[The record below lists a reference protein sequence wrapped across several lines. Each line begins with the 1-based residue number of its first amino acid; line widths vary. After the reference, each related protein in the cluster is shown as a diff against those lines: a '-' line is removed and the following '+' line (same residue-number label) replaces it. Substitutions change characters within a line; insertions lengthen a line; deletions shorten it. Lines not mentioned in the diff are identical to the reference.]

1 MKINRLSV
9 KVAITTMAIVVSI
22 IATIYVA
29 GLSKTKFRETVVS
42 QTQQHVLTIAK
53 STASRLEDHIKEHSE
68 ALKAL
73 SENPSF
79 QEEMYK
85 KRVHDQPDTEYCPVS
100 NTYEIHEDDMDAL
113 TVLDADGMMLHR
125 HPFIANRPGMGH
137 TDKPGV
143 AYVLREHKP
152 YVSELFYNNLDNAA
166 ISISEPVFY
175 KGQFVGMVRFMVETA
190 TIYKRF
196 VQPVQAGSRACKWL
210 VDIRGICL
218 GHKSQD
224 AVGHHFIKHKNKEM
238 PGRDWSV
245 LENILAECMQGKEG
259 AGHFVCPKYGRRI
272 VGYAPVHAGTQ
283 LWSAG
288 ICVGD
293 SEIAGP
299 IAEHTRNT
307 LAISGAIILLFAGGG
322 IALFIMQKK
331 KAELQTETEYLKE
344 ISTSAEA
351 LRQSE
356 ERYRSLVENIGLGVT
371 LIDKEHNVVTVNSAH
386 AGLFDKPAAEI
397 IGKKCF
403 REFAKW
409 DAVCP
414 HCPGIRAMA
423 TGQCEEV
430 ETEAVRDD
438 GSRFTVRICAS
449 PTFGPDGSATGFIE
463 IVEDVTEK
471 RRLEAQIQQ
480 SQKMEAIGTLAG
492 GIAHDFNNL
501 LSVVLGNISLA
512 NEYVKP
518 ESDVSKFLNDAEKG
532 CLRAKD
538 LTRKF
543 ITFSR
548 GGHPVRKTVSIV
560 EFLKDTT
567 DLVLSGSSVKC
578 DFLIPEDLWMVEIDK
593 LQMTHVIDNMITNA
607 TEAMPKGGTIKL
619 TAENFVIGK
628 DDKEAPSRQRQG
640 RYVKI
645 SIQDQGIGISEQHLP
660 MIFDPYFSTKE
671 KGAKKG
677 MGLGLS
683 IAYSIVKQH
692 KGFITVGSELGV
704 GTTFHIYLPAAERGA
719 VGEKSV
725 EEKAFTGK
733 GKVLVMDDEKMFENL
748 SQQMLRGLGFEVE
761 FVKDGAE
768 AIEVYKRAK
777 DHGEPFDAVILD
789 LTVRGG
795 MGGKQVI
802 RKLKEIAPEVR
813 AIISSGYTDDPVM
826 SDFREYGFVATL
838 AKPYSKKD
846 VSEALHK
853 ALVEENQ

>member
-1 MKINRLSV
+1 MKINRLFV
-9 KVAITTMAIVVSI
+9 KVAVTAIVIVVSI

-29 GLSKTKFRETVVS
+29 GLSKTKFRETVLS
-42 QTQQHVLTIAK
+42 QTEQQLLTIAE
-53 STASRLEDHIKEHSE
+53 STASRLEDYIKEHSE

-73 SENPSF
+73 SRNPSF
-79 QEEMYK
+79 QEEIHK
-85 KRVHDQPDTEYCPVS
+85 KLLHDKPDTEYCPVRD
-100 NTYEIHEDDMDAL
+100 TYEIHKDDIDAL
-113 TVLDADGMMLHR
+113 TVLDAHGMMLHR
-125 HPFIANRPGMGH
+125 HPFIANRPSMDH

-143 AYVLREHKP
+143 AYVLKEHKP
-152 YVSELFYNNLDNAA
+152 YVSELFYNNLRNTA

-175 KGQFVGMVRFMVETA
+175 EGQFVGMVRFMVQTA
-190 TIYKRF
+190 TIYDRF
-196 VQPVQAGSRACKWL
+196 VQPVQGGSRACKWL
-210 VDIRGICL
+210 IDAQGIVL
-218 GHKSQD
+218 GHESQD
-224 AVGHHFIKHKNKEM
+224 AVGHHFITHKNKKM
-238 PGRDWSV
+238 PDRDWSA

-259 AGHFVCPKYGRRI
+259 AAHFVCRKYGRRI
-272 VGYAPVHAGTQ
+272 VGHAPIHAGTQ

-288 ICVGD
+288 ICIGD

-322 IALFIMQKK
+322 IALFIVQKK

-351 LRQSE
+351 LRESE

-371 LIDKEHNVVTVNSAH
+371 LIDTEYNIVTMNPAL
-386 AGLFDKPAAEI
+386 AALFDKSAAEI

-403 REFAKW
+403 REFAKR
-409 DAVCP
+409 DVVCP
-414 HCPGIRAMA
+414 FCPGIRAMA

-438 GSRFTVRICAS
+438 GSRFSVRICAS

-471 RRLEAQIQQ
+471 RRLGAQIQQ

-512 NEYVKP
+512 KEYEKP

-538 LTRKF
+538 LTHKF

-548 GGHPVRKTVSIV
+548 GGRPIKKTVSIA
-560 EFLKDTT
+560 EFLKDTS
-567 DLVLSGSSVKC
+567 DLVLSGSNVKC
-578 DFLIPEDLWMVEIDK
+578 ECLIPEDLWLVEIDK

-619 TAENFVIGK
+619 TAENLVIGK
-628 DDKEAPSRQRQG
+628 DDKEAFSRQRQG
-640 RYVKI
+640 RYVRI
-645 SIQDQGIGISEQHLP
+645 SIQDQGVGISEQHLP

-671 KGAKKG
+671 KGARKG

-683 IAYSIVKQH
+683 IAHSIVKQH
-692 KGFITVGSELGV
+692 HGFMTVGSELEV

-719 VGEKSV
+719 VEEKGV
-725 EEKAFTGK
+725 EEKAFKRK
-733 GKVLVMDDEKMFENL
+733 GTVLVMDDEKMFKNL
-748 SQQMLRGLGFEVE
+748 SQQMLRSLGFEVD
-761 FVKDGAE
+761 FVKDGTE
-768 AIEVYKRAK
+768 AIEVYKRAM
-777 DHGEPFDAVILD
+777 DCGEPFDAVILD

-795 MGGKQVI
+795 MGGKQAI
-802 RKLKEIAPEVR
+802 RKLREIAPEVK

-826 SDFREYGFVATL
+826 SDFREYGFVAAL
-838 AKPYSKKD
+838 AKPYSKKGL
-846 VSEALHK
+846 SEALYK
-853 ALVEENQ
+853 ALVEENE